1 MPTIDSGWP
10 DQHQRFPPPGHNHR
24 KNSQSRRSDGRKR
37 RFERARTP
45 SWWRRA
51 RVSSRRSLRVAR
63 ADRTAAP
70 VRKTS
75 RIARRVPSG
84 DANVNDYCPDAILA
98 RHTRCTMISQLNV
111 LATELGELPAKA
123 LERPDAIEDFKA
135 RYANRAVATTNRY
148 LARLRHVATGRS
160 DASY

>member
-1 MPTIDSGWP
+1 M
-10 DQHQRFPPPGHNHR
+10 
-24 KNSQSRRSDGRKR
+24 
-37 RFERARTP
+37 
-45 SWWRRA
+45 
-51 RVSSRRSLRVAR
+51 
-63 ADRTAAP
+63 
-70 VRKTS
+70 
-75 RIARRVPSG
+75 PSG

-148 LARLRHVATGRS
+148 LSRLRHVATGRS
-160 DASY
+160 SA